1 MSPGPWA
8 IDPATTESALEDPS
22 LDYISASK
30 LNTSGTFFKPAKVV
44 GNNQAKGLFDK
55 GIGAHTLQTMFEWQT
70 QLTTPLKHKQ

>member
-30 LNTSGTFFKPAKVV
+30 LNTSGTYFKPAKVV
-44 GNNQAKGLFDK
+44 GNN
-55 GIGAHTLQTMFEWQT
+55 
-70 QLTTPLKHKQ
+70 